1 MLEEE
6 LIGKGNVSFFDIKRI
21 KGRKVREKKKGGF
34 VLTYIYIYR
43 TTIATRNRERE
54 RENFFRLLIKK
65 VIAVDSQ

>member
-21 KGRKVREKKKGGF
+21 KGRKGREKKKGGD
-34 VLTYIYIYR
+34 LYSLIYIYR
-43 TTIATRNRERE
+43 TTIGTRNRERE

-65 VIAVDSQ
+65 SNSC

>member
-6 LIGKGNVSFFDIKRI
+6 LIGKGNVFFDIKRI
-21 KGRKVREKKKGGF
+21 KGRKVREKKGGF

-54 RENFFRLLIKK
+54 KIF
-65 VIAVDSQ
+65 SSY

>member
-6 LIGKGNVSFFDIKRI
+6 LIDKGNVSFFDIKRI
-21 KGRKVREKKKGGF
+21 KGRKVREKKRGD
-34 VLTYIYIYR
+34 LYSLIYIYR

-54 RENFFRLLIKK
+54 RENFFLLLIKK